1 MASSESVKVV
11 LLGDS
16 GVGKS
21 SLVLRFITNEFKP
34 YTESTIGASFM
45 SKTVEIE
52 ESMDERMVDQL
63 NRNKELQGPRS
74 ITFKIWDTAGQ
85 EKYHSLASMYYRGAA
100 AAILVYDI
108 CNRGTFD
115 VLCHWVE
122 ELQAK
127 GPPGIVLCVCGNKY
141 DLHTMRQIEECEAQ
155 AYADSVGAFYI
166 ETSARESTN
175 VNQLF
180 QEIGVRVPRPSGA
193 ELSRIE
199 GSVQVD
205 LGYVEENADI
215 RVCGC

>member
-1 MASSESVKVV
+1 MASSEAVKVV

-21 SLVLRFITNEFKP
+21 SLVLRFVTNEFKP

-52 ESMDERMVDQL
+52 ENLDERMVDQL
-63 NRNKELQGPRS
+63 NRKAATSRGPRS
-74 ITFKIWDTAGQ
+74 VTFKIWDTAGQ

-100 AAILVYDI
+100 AAVLVYDI

-115 VLCHWVE
+115 VLRHWAE
-122 ELQAK
+122 ELQSK

-141 DLHTMRQIEECEAQ
+141 DLHASRQVDGDEARS
-155 AYADSVGAFYI
+155 YAESVGAFYI
-166 ETSARESTN
+166 ETSARDSTN
-175 VNQLF
+175 VSELF
-180 QEIGVRVPRPSGA
+180 REIGRRFAPPSDS
-193 ELSRIE
+193 EISQIE

-205 LGYVEENADI
+205 LGYVEENE
-215 RVCGC
+215 RGCAC